1 MPMRFGTETRGNPV
15 MVVGGGVA
23 GIVAALDLANAGRI
37 VHLVEKEP
45 NLGGQVA
52 KLDKL
57 YPTDHCAFCPLWT
70 EIKKCTQHPK
80 ITVHTRAR
88 VMELTGYEKYKNVSI
103 VKGPHFVDKEKCISC
118 GRCAKVCPV
127 EKELCH
133 LEEYASLSHA
143 VEMAWDH
150 AYPPSYMIN
159 KDTCTRCGMCQE
171 ICPSNAIDLDRAE
184 EEIVITVDD
193 VIWATGFQEVDLF
206 RLQEFGSGT
215 HPDIMHSMEFETW
228 ISEAGPNRGNI
239 RKKSDLSSPRA
250 IAFIQC
256 AGARDMRMF
265 PYCSAVCCMH
275 ALKQAKWVNKRAPEI
290 ECAIFFADL
299 RTVGKNYYEYAV
311 KATKDYHLN
320 LIRGRPGLILSL
332 PQGGGLAI
340 KYEDTMTQEVKIC
353 KFDMVILN
361 GALRPGLLQMDLGQK
376 GMPALDSHGFLANE
390 KDGNSDLSC
399 GFSSGPADVIESSIQ
414 ASSAALKA
422 LCKKFKLER

>member
-1 MPMRFGTETRGNPV
+1 MSLKSYTEQKGNPV

-23 GIVAALDLANAGRI
+23 GIVAALDLANAGI
-37 VHLVEKEP
+37 FVHLVEKRP
-45 NLGGQVA
+45 DLGGHA
-52 KLDKL
+52 AILDKL

-80 ITVHTRAR
+80 ITIHTRAR
-88 VMELTGYEKYKNVSI
+88 VMGLIGDENHKSVSI

-118 GRCAKVCPV
+118 GRCEKVCPV

-133 LEEYASLSHA
+133 LEEYAASSHA

-159 KDTCTRCGMCQE
+159 EDACTRCGVCQQ
-171 ICPSNAIDLDRAE
+171 ICPSNAIDLDRTE
-184 EEIVITVDD
+184 EEIVIPVDD
-193 VIWATGFQEVDLF
+193 VIWATGFHEADIS
-206 RLQEFGSGT
+206 RLQEFGSNT

-239 RKKSDLSSPRA
+239 RKKSDLSSPQA
-250 IAFIQC
+250 IAFVQC
-256 AGARDMRMF
+256 AGARDLRLF

-290 ECAIFFADL
+290 ECAIFFTDL

-332 PQGGGLAI
+332 PEGRGIGV
-340 KYEDTMTQEVKIC
+340 KYEDTMTQEVKIR
-353 KFDMVILN
+353 KFDMVVLN
-361 GALRPGLLQMDLGQK
+361 GALGPGLLQMDLGQK
-376 GMPALDSHGFLANE
+376 DMPALDSHGFLAS
-390 KDGNSDLSC
+390 KKVGNPDLSC

-414 ASSAALKA
+414 ASSAAMKA
-422 LCKKFKLER
+422 LCRKFKPEG